1 MLYAARA
8 FKPRRRPRRKLPV
21 NVAED
26 PPMGFRALSDAS
38 NVFEPATLDASGVAR
53 LPVGWLLERTVEF
66 QLR

>member
-1 MLYAARA
+1 
-8 FKPRRRPRRKLPV
+8 
-21 NVAED
+21 
-26 PPMGFRALSDAS
+26 MGLRALSHAN